1 MWQFGLLEQRMNMP
15 HGTRVRIRKI
25 KKEDTT
31 NAPLM
36 IRREEFFMRATAAP
50 ASLAGEAYEFVKQ
63 RILRVHL
70 PLGQV
75 ISRRKIAAEL
85 GMSFLPV
92 SEALLRLE
100 FEGLLE
106 SRPRAGTRV
115 RIPSREDVRGHFIVR
130 EALEVQ
136 AAKLF
141 AAGATPEDRNEI
153 QKLAARVD
161 AMSVSDQSLYLPAH
175 EKLHRRIAE
184 GTRCPALSLA
194 IEKTHALA
202 STWFCVARESSD
214 LVAARRHQDFADVVA
229 LIDLHEL
236 DEAFAERLHPSVR
249 RDYIECR
256 RRPRNT
262 TPRPW

>member
-1 MWQFGLLEQRMNMP
+1 M
-15 HGTRVRIRKI
+15 
-25 KKEDTT
+25 
-31 NAPLM
+31 
-36 IRREEFFMRATAAP
+36 REIAVP
-50 ASLAGEAYEFVKQ
+50 ASLAAEAYEFVKH
-63 RILRVHL
+63 RILRGEL

-115 RIPSREDVRGHFIVR
+115 RIPSREDVRGHYVVR

-136 AAKLF
+136 AAMLF
-141 AAGATPEDRNEI
+141 AAVATPEDRSEVE
-153 QKLAARVD
+153 KLAARVD

-184 GTRCPALSLA
+184 GARCPALSIA

-202 STWFCVARESSD
+202 STWYCVRRDPDE
-214 LVAARRHQDFADVVA
+214 LPPRRHQRLIEA
-229 LIDLHEL
+229 LINGTSE
-236 DEAFAERLHPSVR
+236 EAAEAMRQHVRTGMENTLNRMKPYFRIRKAFGKTYFRSEKRQKLQLADPSAL
-249 RDYIECR
+249 
-256 RRPRNT
+256 N
-262 TPRPW
+262 